1 MDLTK
6 PVTNE
11 VIFGAIAL
19 IFVFVAIGLA
29 VVRYYKK
36 RESRSSN
43 EA

>member
-1 MDLTK
+1 VDFSK
-6 PVTNE
+6 PVTNG
-11 VIFGAIAL
+11 VIFSAIAL